1 MLVVVSGPNPS
12 VRARAR
18 ARARPG
24 LGLEQVGDAV
34 LAAHA
39 AQPLTGVGLACG
51 EQRSQLAGAELGR
64 RASCARRRCSGH
76 DVAVVEL
83 VAAGSKVGPDGGVA
97 AVDGRPLRQAAR
109 HHARLAARGSAQRG
123 AQPGGRSALLPR
135 RCTGGRA
142 RKLRCRRSGHAARF
156 AGLLDCARPRLNAL
170 DEIVDR
176 NAILLQH
183 GASIEATLHQHLLQG
198 VKTAGRLALRFW
210 QHARVHSTC

>member
-1 MLVVVSGPNPS
+1 MLVLVSGPNPS

-34 LAAHA
+34 LATHA
-39 AQPLTGVGLACG
+39 AQPLTGVRLACG

-76 DVAVVEL
+76 DVAVAEL

-123 AQPGGRSALLPR
+123 AQPGGCSASLPR

-142 RKLRCRRSGHAARF
+142 RKLRCRRSGHAAARF

-183 GASIEATLHQHLLQG
+183 GARVEATLHQDLEFLEQG
-198 VKTAGRLALRFW
+198 VKTAGQLELE
-210 QHARVHSTC
+210 V